1 MRMVVKKPKVSSIWD
16 KAEKEDYLALE
27 KLARELFSFS
37 SWDYGPTIDW
47 TSSVSLI
54 PYMITS
60 DILKYL

>member
-37 SWDYGPTIDW
+37 S
-47 TSSVSLI
+47 
-54 PYMITS
+54 
-60 DILKYL
+60 